1 MLNTEETQNLKE
13 RVKIRI
19 NPSDYSFYED
29 EEKKKLKIKEDIGK
43 IILKEKI
50 TRILNRLDT
59 VNNLDEILQSE
70 NGNKNKTD
78 DVFEGIS
85 FFWLIIQILAVMF
98 NLIANYELI
107 TILDSL
113 FEIIKQDIFSHFVK
127 QNKTNFFESLKN
139 GSLRKIPEF
148 EIDIWSSMI
157 GAIILESLG
166 LEITSAIFF
175 IINVICLFILFLFP
189 FLNDIDYSI
198 FELIELII
206 IFLILFVSV
215 GGGSLLIFQKFMS
228 VIMKYFEHTFLIRK
242 DINESISSFISVL
255 ISLLSMLIKITLN
268 YIIIKL
274 FDNSQKRKFSIYI
287 ILIYII
293 PFIISFF
300 LQFIFD
306 YFRKEESFNL
316 KFDCCS
322 NFFICKCCSNYKKK
336 SKRKKYNSIKRK
348 RWKKM

>member
-59 VNNLDEILQSE
+59 VNNLNEILQSE

-78 DVFEGIS
+78 DEFEVIS
-85 FFWLIIQILAVMF
+85 FFWLIIQILAVIF

-107 TILDSL
+107 TILDAL

-127 QNKTNFFESLKN
+127 QNKTNFFEALLN

-166 LEITSAIFF
+166 LEITSSIFF

-189 FLNDIDYSI
+189 FLNDINYSI
-198 FELIELII
+198 FELVELII

-215 GGGSLLIFQKFMS
+215 GGCSLLIFQKFMS
-228 VIMKYFEHTFLIRK
+228 VILKYFEHTILIRK
-242 DINESISSFISVL
+242 DIVRESISSFISIL
-255 ISLLSMLIKITLN
+255 ITL
-268 YIIIKL
+268 
-274 FDNSQKRKFSIYI
+274 F
-287 ILIYII
+287 
-293 PFIISFF
+293 
-300 LQFIFD
+300 
-306 YFRKEESFNL
+306 
-316 KFDCCS
+316 
-322 NFFICKCCSNYKKK
+322 
-336 SKRKKYNSIKRK
+336 
-348 RWKKM
+348 